1 MKTWKLV
8 LYAVGAL
15 VFLAVA
21 TVVLRTVLWAISLA
35 VTMIQIAAVLAIV
48 GGIGYVGYKLYSL
61 VSGGSSTSEP
71 TSSTDEFS
79 MSDIGSSTSTSTRSS
94 GDDLRQQY
102 LNGEITEEEFERR
115 LERELDGG
123 EFDDIDREL
132 QRERI

>member
-15 VFLAVA
+15 VFLAAA

-79 MSDIGSSTSTSTRSS
+79 MSDIGRSTSTSTRSS